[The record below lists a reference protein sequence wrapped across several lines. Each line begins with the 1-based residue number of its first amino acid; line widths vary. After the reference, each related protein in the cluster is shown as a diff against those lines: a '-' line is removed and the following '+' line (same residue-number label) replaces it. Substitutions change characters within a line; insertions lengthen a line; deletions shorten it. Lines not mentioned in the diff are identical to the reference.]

1 MTWHA
6 LVPLPLNKLLVFLT
20 QVKCCANFPCPCFHC
35 VQTSLIKNKE
45 LTYWDFLGR
54 ASFIHNRFFSTMSL
68 MTEKPGSSANVNW
81 PLQDCAPRS
90 HAALHQFLVAWDIQA
105 GLQGAAG
112 SSCLALPFPSQG
124 TNVFYQSKSP
134 PNASSQAT
142 KMPVV
147 QVLIKNSKL
156 SLFLQTQNPNQPLS
170 LVKPKGWCSRRQ
182 SAAEPS
188 EAAPRAGASVGAG
201 SRPCPRRAAGTWGTG
216 GSLIALGCCHVGD
229 SGFRT
234 GAPPETRKNR
244 ACPSWCS
251 STTVT

>member
-20 QVKCCANFPCPCFHC
+20 QVKCCANFPCPRFHC

-68 MTEKPGSSANVNW
+68 MTEKPGSSADVNW

-90 HAALHQFLVAWDIQA
+90 HAALHQLLVAWDIQA

-142 KMPVV
+142 KMPVA
-147 QVLIKNSKL
+147 QVLTKTRSFPCFCKHKTRI
-156 SLFLQTQNPNQPLS
+156 SLFHWRS
-170 LVKPKGWCSRRQ
+170 
-182 SAAEPS
+182 
-188 EAAPRAGASVGAG
+188 PRAGVPAG
-201 SRPCPRRAAGTWGTG
+201 SQQLSPEKLLQGPEHLWVQAAIPARAVLRAPAGQE
-216 GSLIALGCCHVGD
+216 A
-229 SGFRT
+229 R
-234 GAPPETRKNR
+234 
-244 ACPSWCS
+244 
-251 STTVT
+251 